1 MKFDKWP
8 MVARWPMASALVCVV
23 GFTSPVLA
31 QEPDPCAGV
40 NDILLTNGK
49 ILTVDED
56 DSVVTSLRIRGNT
69 IDSIGGE
76 PGDVTTCT
84 QTIDLEGRTVIPG
97 LIDSHV
103 HWIGRASR
111 PGHNTAEMDNAF
123 SVAQAIEILQKK
135 AATVPAVDNEATVDN
150 FVTAIGGYSTL
161 QFAEGR
167 LPNRE
172 ELDAVPR
179 PVYLSVGFGGA
190 GQTNSAG
197 IPYFEAHG
205 VQVSENG
212 QVGPGGRDALAAE
225 HDAEDLR
232 HGTLD
237 LMAWSA
243 GLGLTTVFNQG
254 GFDPH
259 TTVRA
264 LADEGISFT
273 RVRAGRSSQSMDQ
286 LRRIIADNF
295 PVSAPDHDMYRLVG
309 VGEFI
314 IRTATSGLAPLP
326 DDYLEAASL
335 VAESGLN
342 YHQHSIPVDEAK
354 RFLDVWE
361 TVNKEHPITGLRWQL
376 THVLDMDVEA
386 MDRLEALGGGLAIES
401 HLYSMGRAAPVGPG
415 RGGRGAAGRGGRG
428 AAGGRGG
435 RGAARGAPGPG
446 GGGRNFGMPA
456 GPPYR
461 TALNHGVPVGAGTD
475 GGNIVTINPWLALYF
490 MTTGMNAA
498 GTRVLPPNETVTVAE
513 ALRLYTIGSAWF
525 SFDEDKLGSLEAGK
539 LADLAVLS
547 ADILELEASDRLDDL
562 RDLSSVLTIV
572 DGDIVYSD
580 GNLINCENSDDD
592 GIWYRKERE
601 SRCVME

>member
-1 MKFDKWP
+1 
-8 MVARWPMASALVCVV
+8 
-23 GFTSPVLA
+23 
-31 QEPDPCAGV
+31 
-40 NDILLTNGK
+40 
-49 ILTVDED
+49 
-56 DSVVTSLRIRGNT
+56 
-69 IDSIGGE
+69 
-76 PGDVTTCT
+76 
-84 QTIDLEGRTVIPG
+84 
-97 LIDSHV
+97 
-103 HWIGRASR
+103 
-111 PGHNTAEMDNAF
+111 MDNAF
-123 SVAQAIEILQKK
+123 SVAQAVEILQKK
-135 AATVPAVDNEATVDN
+135 AATVPGVDGEATVDN

-197 IPYFEAHG
+197 IAYFEARG

-212 QVGPGGRDALAAE
+212 QVGPGGRHALAAE

-232 HGTLD
+232 RGTID

-259 TTVRA
+259 DTVRA

-273 RVRAGRSSQSMDQ
+273 RVRAGRSSQDIDQ
-286 LRRIIADNF
+286 LRQFIADNF
-295 PVSAPDHDMYRLVG
+295 PVSAADDDMYRLVG

-314 IRTATSGLAPLP
+314 IRTETSGRAPLP
-326 DDYLEAASL
+326 DNYAEAAAV
-335 VAESGLN
+335 VAENGLN

-361 TVNKEHPITGLRWQL
+361 TVNSEHPITGLRWQL

-401 HLYSMGRAAPVGPG
+401 HLYSMGRGAPGGPG
-415 RGGRGAAGRGGRG
+415 RGGPGAAGRGGRG

-435 RGAARGAPGPG
+435 RGAGAPGPG

-525 SFDEDKLGSLEAGK
+525 SFDEDKLGSLEVGK

-547 ADILELEASDRLDDL
+547 ADILALEGADRLDEL
-562 RDLSSVLTIV
+562 RDLSSVLTFV
-572 DGDIVYSD
+572 DGDIV
-580 GNLINCENSDDD
+580 
-592 GIWYRKERE
+592 
-601 SRCVME
+601 

>member
-1 MKFDKWP
+1 MKLDKRRI
-8 MVARWPMASALVCVV
+8 VARWPIASALACVV
-23 GFTSPVLA
+23 GFTSPSLA
-31 QEPDPCAGV
+31 QETDECAGV

-56 DSVVTSLRIRGNT
+56 DTVATSLRIKGNT
-69 IDSIGGE
+69 IDSIDGDQ
-76 PGDVTTCT
+76 GDVTDCT
-84 QTIDLEGRTVIPG
+84 QTIDLEGLTVIPG

-135 AATVPAVDNEATVDN
+135 AETVPEVDGEATVDN

-167 LPNRE
+167 LPNLA

-179 PVYLSVGFGGA
+179 PVFLSVGFGGA
-190 GQTNSAG
+190 GQTNSSG
-197 IPYFEAHG
+197 IAYFEAHG

-225 HDAEDLR
+225 HDFEDVR
-232 HGTLD
+232 RGTLD

-243 GLGLTTVFNQG
+243 GLGLTTVINQG

-259 TTVRA
+259 DTVKA

-273 RVRAGRSSQSMDQ
+273 RVRAGVGSQSMDQ
-286 LRRIIADNF
+286 LSRVIADNF
-295 PVSAPDHDMYRLVG
+295 PVSPPDHDMYRIVG

-314 IRTATSGLAPLP
+314 IRTQTSGLAPLP
-326 DDYLEAASL
+326 DNYPDAASI
-335 VAESGLN
+335 VAENGVT

-361 TVNKEHPITGLRWQL
+361 AVNNEHPITELRWQL

-386 MDRLEALGGGLAIES
+386 MDRLQALGGGLAIES
-401 HLYSMGRAAPVGPG
+401 HLYSMGRAAPGGPG
-415 RGGRGAAGRGGRG
+415 RGGPGVAGRGGRRGRG
-428 AAGGRGG
+428 AVGGAPGRRGRGG
-435 RGAARGAPGPG
+435 RR
-446 GGGRNFGMPA
+446 GMPA

-461 TALNHGVPVGAGTD
+461 TALNHGLPVGAGTD
-475 GGNIVTINPWLALYF
+475 GGNIVTINPWLAFYF

-498 GTRVLPPNETVTVAE
+498 GRSVLPPNETVSVAE

-525 SFDEDKLGSLEAGK
+525 SFDEDKLGSLQAGK

-562 RDLSSVLTIV
+562 RHLSSVLTIV

-580 GNLINCENSDDD
+580 GNLINCEDSDDD
-592 GIWYRKERE
+592 GIWHRKQRE
-601 SRCVME
+601 SRCVMK

>member
-1 MKFDKWP
+1 MKLNKWSITS
-8 MVARWPMASALVCVV
+8 VLACVV
-23 GFTSPVLA
+23 GVANPSLA

-40 NDILLTNGK
+40 NDILLTNGQ

-56 DSVVTSLRIRGNT
+56 DSVASSLRIRGNV
-69 IDSIGGE
+69 IDSIDGE
-76 PGDVTTCT
+76 PADVTACT

-111 PGHNTAEMDNAF
+111 PGHNAAEMDNAF

-135 AATVPAVDNEATVDN
+135 AETVPRVDGEVTTDN

-167 LPNRE
+167 LPNLE
-172 ELDAVPR
+172 ELDQVPR

-197 IPYFEAHG
+197 IGFFQARAI
-205 VQVSENG
+205 QISENG
-212 QVGPGGRDALAAE
+212 QVGPGGRDALASQ
-225 HDAEDLR
+225 HDSEDLR
-232 HGTLD
+232 RGTLD

-259 TTVRA
+259 DTVRA

-273 RVRAGRSSQSMDQ
+273 RVRAGLGSQSMDR
-286 LRRIIADNF
+286 LNAVIADNF
-295 PVSAPDHDMYRLVG
+295 PAPTPEHDMYRIVG

-314 IRTATSGLAPLP
+314 IATGTSGRDPFP
-326 DDYLEAASL
+326 DDYADAVSL
-335 VAESGLN
+335 VAENGLN
-342 YHQHSIPVDEAK
+342 YHQHSIPVEEAK

-361 TVNKEHPITGLRWQL
+361 AVNQEHPITGLRWQL
-376 THVLDMDVEA
+376 THVLNMDVEA

-401 HLYSMGRAAPVGPG
+401 HLYSMGAAPPG
-415 RGGRGAAGRGGRG
+415 GQAAPGGRGR
-428 AAGGRGG
+428 GGRGG
-435 RGAARGAPGPG
+435 RGGGRGGPG
-446 GGGRNFGMPA
+446 GAGRGDGGGRNFGMPA

-461 TALNHGVPVGAGTD
+461 TALDHGVPVGAGTD
-475 GGNIVTINPWLALYF
+475 GGNIVTINPWLSLYF
-490 MTTGMNAA
+490 MTTGRNAA

-525 SFDEDKLGSLEAGK
+525 SFDEEKLGSLEPGK

-547 ADILELEASDRLDDL
+547 TDILELGASDRLEDL

-580 GNLINCENSDDD
+580 SNLISCEDSDDD
-592 GIWYRKERE
+592 GVWYRTESE
-601 SRCVME
+601 SRCVTE

>member
-1 MKFDKWP
+1 MKLDKWRI
-8 MVARWPMASALVCVV
+8 VARLPIASAIACVV
-23 GFTSPVLA
+23 GFTSPSWA
-31 QEPDPCAGV
+31 EQPDQCVGV

-49 ILTVDED
+49 ILTVDDD
-56 DSVVTSLRIRGNT
+56 DSVATSLRIKGNA
-69 IDSIGGE
+69 IDSIDGDQGE
-76 PGDVTTCT
+76 MTACT
-84 QTIDLEGRTVIPG
+84 QTIDLQGRTVIPG

-135 AATVPAVDNEATVDN
+135 AETVPEVNGEATVDN

-167 LPNRE
+167 LPNLE

-179 PVYLSVGFGGA
+179 PVFLSVGFGGA

-197 IPYFEAHG
+197 IAYFEAHG

-212 QVGPGGRDALAAE
+212 QVGQGGRNRLAAE
-225 HDAEDLR
+225 HDFEDR
-232 HGTLD
+232 KRGTLD

-254 GFDPH
+254 GFNSHDA
-259 TTVRA
+259 VRA

-273 RVRAGRSSQSMDQ
+273 RVRAGIGSGSLDQ
-286 LRRIIADNF
+286 LSPVIAANF
-295 PVSAPDHDMYRLVG
+295 PVSAPDHDMYRIVG

-314 IRTATSGLAPLP
+314 IRTATSGRAPLP
-326 DDYLEAASL
+326 DDYQDAASL
-335 VAESGLN
+335 VAEAGVS

-361 TVNKEHPITGLRWQL
+361 AVNKEHPITGLRWQL

-386 MDRLEALGGGLAIES
+386 MDRLQALGGGLAIES
-401 HLYSMGRAAPVGPG
+401 HLYSMARAAP
-415 RGGRGAAGRGGRG
+415 GGGAR
-428 AAGGRGG
+428 GGRGG
-435 RGAARGAPGPG
+435 RGARGGAPRPG
-446 GGGRNFGMPA
+446 GGGRGFGMPA

-461 TALNHGVPVGAGTD
+461 TALHHGLPVGAGTD
-475 GGNIVTINPWLALYF
+475 GGNIVTINPWLAFYF

-498 GTRVLPPNETVTVAE
+498 GRSVLPPNETVTVVE

-525 SFDEDKLGSLEAGK
+525 SFDEDRLGSLQAGK

-547 ADILELEASDRLDDL
+547 ADILELEGSNRLDDL
-562 RDLSSVLTIV
+562 RHVSSVLTIV

-580 GNLINCENSDDD
+580 GNLVNCKDSDDV
-592 GIWYRKERE
+592 GIWYRKEKE